1 MDKIDFN
8 TKESKT
14 LIHFLEVERCLKFT
28 ADRHFTDI
36 FTIINILEKGQY
48 VGIKNWYRRSAEK
61 WWKPQTPKFI
71 EIKERSLIEEMI
83 NYLPVIITGARPGEI
98 IIGTKTQSTNAM
110 LKIYD
115 SIVPPKTQ
123 ALDNIRGF
131 NDLWEIFLTKLGTID
146 YFNNLT
152 KLERIMW
159 LEYYQS
165 DYDLYLE
172 DVEGLKVEILSFGSS
187 DFLKLNEQTL
197 EILGEQNVKFD
208 MKDITEMFPKKPGSD
223 GLKGRHTLVF
233 RRGIW
238 KVSTIY
244 REVKNF
250 EGPTINIING
260 EYSKSLNTIGNGGN
274 SDDII
279 DTVAITFDSFAKKY
293 LYVRGKNTVLEKQ
306 SIAIIFNK
314 ETNFTLNYI
323 NLLDIIGDFKNEFT
337 LIKKAT
343 RNFTAASYKS
353 LLQKTIRFR
362 PISVEISEGNIINGD
377 FFLKCVI
384 ILLFMNPGSFVPDI
398 QRYVSGVESAF
409 KRVVVTLF
417 EDSFIFPEDEKKVL
431 SVITGAFLAQRL
443 PGWKTNKT
451 LINKTLEVASIG
463 YNSSNAFIYNTRRVE
478 NSEFQPYVLHS
489 ESKPL
494 EITSCIM
501 DELRSFKSDL
511 IMIRD
516 ITEKRYSDNK
526 EEITNIFIR
535 PNIMPLCHCVDQ
547 HWAPEI
553 VYMYPLEIVLKLKT
567 EGNKP
572 FSGLFIKLFSEVTG
586 VNPRRPLRKGKV
598 MEPTGYVVDFEDQEF
613 IKITRNA
620 QNLVLFAKQ
629 NDSIDIEYIHDVH
642 YECMNRKSECTK
654 NLFYELEYELDYG
667 WISGMLGTIEVK
679 GNPTALVTL
688 HPSDPSV
695 FIAVRKPSRDM
706 KDPFLSDKRE
716 AEVIN
721 EVKKRLISGIPLNQT
736 KPPIPELKGKK
747 LVYNESEIDPKFYI
761 VSNVFSAAKS
771 SAVKKEWDEI
781 RKGVI
786 LIPYIKDI
794 SYNIEH
800 SLKYGGEGIVK
811 NPFIKLN
818 KILDETSNSFI
829 QKTLTYIGVYTS
841 EFEFKRIGREGGGTD
856 GVVSIED
863 VGAFHL
869 ILKIKLIFPSAFKR
883 AQNSALKYIV
893 NVGPLL
899 WKIKEHI
906 ITYLSKNNN
915 EIDQSLWGNTGEKI
929 GRELWDHQ
937 LQSLSELQNAH
948 KLGRKGHFIWIPVG
962 LGKTVL
968 VLSYLKWLQSTNS
981 LTKYVIY
988 TLPSSAIDS
997 IIQEIESYGFTYV
1010 LLVPL
1015 KNLGGMYKTKKEG
1028 KVLSSPSTSTSLKY
1042 NIVKGCKPVSYS
1054 INLIEHDHL
1063 RKCDEVLCEYMKDSI
1078 FIIDEVHK
1086 ALNET
1091 KRTAVALQLS
1101 HLAKEFVAMTGTP
1114 IIDTHTYKLIWWLEQ
1129 IVPFEVNEQNFWV
1142 AANGMIAKRVD
1153 TGVMVNR
1160 KDIYIP
1166 MTPEQENT
1174 YYNLVS
1180 EGLGGRNSHPTSQ
1193 DLMKAMRLCYKI
1205 ANIGIINEI
1214 QKTLDGGNTNGITTG
1229 VFVVAENVSHQ
1240 LELKS
1245 QILNSIIIKGRKSKL
1260 LKDEEIFLIR
1270 NGKSI
1275 FLTDKSVK
1283 DGLYPD
1289 YKIVITTIRKVEGY
1303 TLTRFNTMIT
1313 SVYPSNNANRE
1324 QLEGRINRIC
1334 QKSDTVYYKIIHTG
1348 ILTYILKN
1356 HNDAK
1361 NLSSILATLSD
1372 VI

>member
-14 LIHFLEVERCLKFT
+14 LIHFLEIERCLRFT

-36 FTIINILEKGQY
+36 FTIIDTLEKSQY
-48 VGIKNWYRRSAEK
+48 VNIKNWYRRSAEK
-61 WWKPQTPKFI
+61 WWKPQTPKFT
-71 EIKERSLIEEMI
+71 EINDRVLAEEMI
-83 NYLPVIITGARPGEI
+83 NYLPVIVTGARPGEI

-110 LKIYD
+110 LKIYN
-115 SIVPPKTQ
+115 SLVPPKTQ
-123 ALDNIRGF
+123 VLDNIRGF
-131 NDLWEIFLTKLGTID
+131 NDLWELFLTKLGIID

-172 DVEGLKVEILSFGSS
+172 DVEGLKVEILSFGNS
-187 DFLKLNEQTL
+187 DFLKLSEQTL
-197 EILGEQNVKFD
+197 EILGEQNSKFN
-208 MKDITEMFPKKPGSD
+208 MKDVTEMFPKKPGSD

-244 REVKNF
+244 REVENF
-250 EGPTINIING
+250 EGPTINVVNG
-260 EYSKSLNTIGNGGN
+260 EYSNSLLNAIGNGSN
-274 SDDII
+274 TDICENRGL
-279 DTVAITFDSFAKKY
+279 TVAITFDSFVKKY

-306 SIAIIFNK
+306 TIAIIFNK

-323 NLLDIIGDFKNEFT
+323 NLLDIIGGFKKEFT

-362 PISVEISEGNIINGD
+362 PLNVEVDEGHIINGD
-377 FFLKCVI
+377 IFLRCVI

-417 EDSFIFPEDEKKVL
+417 EDSFIFPEDEKKIL

-443 PGWKTNKT
+443 PGWKPNKT
-451 LINKTLEVASIG
+451 LINKTLDLASTG

-478 NSEFQPYVLHS
+478 NSEFQSYVLHS

-516 ITEKRYSDNK
+516 ITETRYSDNK

-598 MEPTGYVVDFEDQEF
+598 MEPTGYIDEFEEQEF
-613 IKITRNA
+613 IKITRKA
-620 QNLVLFAKQ
+620 QNLVLFSRQ
-629 NDSIDIEYIHDVH
+629 NDSIDREYIQ
-642 YECMNRKSECTK
+642 NRNSECTK
-654 NLFYELEYELDYG
+654 FYELEYELDYG
-667 WISGMLGTIEVK
+667 WISGMLGAIEVK

-736 KPPIPELKGKK
+736 KAPISELKGKK
-747 LVYNESEIDPKFYI
+747 LVYNESDEDPKFYI
-761 VSNVFSAAKS
+761 VTNSKS
-771 SAVKKEWDEI
+771 VDNGTFRVTKKEWDEV
-781 RKGVI
+781 RKGII
-786 LIPYIKDI
+786 LIPYVKDI
-794 SYNIEH
+794 FYTIEN

-818 KILDETSNSFI
+818 KILNETPNSFI

-841 EFEFKRIGREGGGTD
+841 EFEFKRIAREGGGTE
-856 GVVSIED
+856 GVVSVED
-863 VGAFHL
+863 IGAFHL

-883 AQNSALKYIV
+883 AQNSTLKYIV
-893 NVGPLL
+893 NIGPLL

-906 ITYLSKNNN
+906 ITYLSKNSN

-937 LQSLSELQNAH
+937 TQSLLELQSSH

-997 IIQEIESYGFTYV
+997 IIEEIESYGFTYT

-1028 KVLSSPSTSTSLKY
+1028 EPNTSTSLKY
-1042 NIVKGCKPVSYS
+1042 NIVKGCKPGPYS

-1153 TGVMVNR
+1153 TGVIVDR
-1160 KDIYIP
+1160 KDIYIS
-1166 MTPEQENT
+1166 MTPEEENT

-1214 QKTLDGGNTNGITTG
+1214 QKTLDSSNGINTG
-1229 VFVVAENVSHQ
+1229 VFVVAENISHQ

-1245 QILNSIIIKGRKSKL
+1245 QILNSIIIKDRKSKF
-1260 LKDEEIFLIR
+1260 LKDEEIFLIGK
-1270 NGKSI
+1270 GKSI

-1283 DGLYPD
+1283 DGLYSD

-1334 QKSDTVYYKIIHTG
+1334 QKSDTVYYKIVHTG

-1372 VI
+1372 AI